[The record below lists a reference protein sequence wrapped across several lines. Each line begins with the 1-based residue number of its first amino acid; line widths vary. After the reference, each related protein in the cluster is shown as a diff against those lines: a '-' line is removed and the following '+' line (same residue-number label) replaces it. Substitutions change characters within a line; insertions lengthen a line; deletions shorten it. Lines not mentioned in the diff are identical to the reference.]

1 MKLNVL
7 TVVTTSNKMEGSS
20 DDPEAQAS
28 KGAGTEAVVS
38 TKQVQLVGKLP
49 LIDIN
54 LDSWNTFKMD
64 TAKKALILAW
74 LQESPSSPDIPV
86 ENQEIIRVHQM
97 IL

>member
-28 KGAGTEAVVS
+28 EGAGTEAVVN

-49 LIDIN
+49 LISTGWKTAIN
-54 LDSWNTFKMD
+54 QHQPGPLEPF
-64 TAKKALILAW
+64 
-74 LQESPSSPDIPV
+74 QYGPS
-86 ENQEIIRVHQM
+86 
-97 IL
+97 